1 MKMKD
6 RFYSKTIGCIIAV
19 LAIVLGISSC
29 KDDFTT
35 DDGSFALYY
44 TSMTDIAPSMTG
56 VIASPTYK
64 GAVPSDFKI
73 VEVNYSSVGEGG
85 EETREAYTGEC
96 FSIVPETGEIMINS
110 TADIKTGKY
119 YISVSCVAAGNTYTY
134 KDAVEVNFLKAV
146 PEGITVEPD
155 FLEVKLADVTNKDS
169 EAAFPTAQVSSENT
183 DECISILGYKISNV
197 RRVASDDSETYIDNS
212 KVKLFSVS
220 ETGVV
225 SINKS
230 SDYDAE
236 TVKAGIYKIDLKIT
250 TAASPSLPEEEG
262 LFVNALTINFTA
274 APTAIS
280 YKDGFIETGVE
291 GDASKPRGGFTS
303 SKPLVAGSTNGATY
317 EIAAIKKSSGGTLNF
332 TDASEAEKAFFTIDN
347 ATGIISVPDTH
358 TFVLNDV
365 YKVSVKV
372 TNSDGNCTG
381 EDALT
386 LTVLDWVD
394 PLVAFTYPE
403 LSVKQGMNC
412 VSGEP
417 EISDKKGVEF
427 SLVDLAEEYEEYVS
441 INKSTGVVTIEKYN
455 TMPVGNFEIAVKAK
469 NFKGEATGKL
479 VIEVQD
485 NPNYFTYISFG
496 NNLVDEQ
503 TPGSIYDNQYR
514 FRTLEELNQIN
525 LTPTTDVKEGQTIVW
540 KVVGKHQY
548 KGADKND
555 FIFWDSNAKI
565 TAKMK
570 QTEWDNVEYTLT
582 ILLVSATV
590 GSGEEAFTR
599 TVPLCFNYVKP
610 QGDGTAVLYTPFVC
624 RVNPKYGGRSVV
636 PVIENPG
643 SFVMDYRRNFNYYN
657 INGVNSKGEKLKEG
671 SPANMKDSDNKPIKP
686 YEPKVVCF
694 LTDLW
699 ENVAINPDDP
709 NGVNYESKLPFSYW
723 IDSGKETSKDPV
735 ELSENTLAYVDNTVG
750 ANQFSVVVT
759 KNFYDDGWGDGIVT
773 GQMTF
778 VTDGNVKG
786 VSNGKKTFPLAI
798 WLDKSY
804 VLK

>member
-1 MKMKD
+1 MKMKN
-6 RFYSKTIGCIIAV
+6 RFYSKTVGCIIAM

-29 KDDFTT
+29 KDDITT

-110 TADIKTGKY
+110 TAGMKTGKY

>member
-1 MKMKD
+1 MKN
-6 RFYSKTIGCIIAV
+6 RFYSKTVGCIIAM

-29 KDDFTT
+29 KDDITT

-110 TADIKTGKY
+110 TAGMKTGKY

-671 SPANMKDSDNKPIKP
+671 SPANMKDSYNKPIKP

>member
-1 MKMKD
+1 MRVKD
-6 RFYSKTIGCIIAV
+6 KFYSKAVGCIIAM

-110 TADIKTGKY
+110 TADMKTGKY

-386 LTVLDWVD
+386 LTVVDWVD

-643 SFVMDYRRNFNYYN
+643 NFVMDYRRNFNYYN
-657 INGVNSKGEKLKEG
+657 INGVKSDGTPLKEG
-671 SPANMKDSDNKPIKP
+671 SPSGKGTPT
-686 YEPKVVCF
+686 VVCF

-699 ENVAINPDDP
+699 QSVANST
-709 NGVNYESKLPFSYW
+709 NFGAKLPFSYW
-723 IDSGKETSKDPV
+723 TDKGTLKDPV
-735 ELSENTLAYVDNTVG
+735 TLSENTLAYVDNTVG

-759 KNFYDDGWGDGIVT
+759 RNFYDDGWGDGIVT

>member
-1 MKMKD
+1 MKMKN
-6 RFYSKTIGCIIAV
+6 RFYSKTVGCIIAM

-29 KDDFTT
+29 KDDITT

-110 TADIKTGKY
+110 TAGMKTGKY

-599 TVPLCFNYVKP
+599 TVPFCFNYVKP

>member
-1 MKMKD
+1 MKD

-110 TADIKTGKY
+110 TAGMKTGKY

>member
-110 TADIKTGKY
+110 TADMKTGKY

-317 EIAAIKKSSGGTLNF
+317 AIAAIKKSSGGTLNF

>member
-110 TADIKTGKY
+110 TADMKTGKY

-358 TFVLNDV
+358 TFILNDV

-709 NGVNYESKLPFSYW
+709 KGVNYESKLPFSYW

-735 ELSENTLAYVDNTVG
+735 TLSENTLAYVDNTVG

>member
-1 MKMKD
+1 M
-6 RFYSKTIGCIIAV
+6 
-19 LAIVLGISSC
+19 
-29 KDDFTT
+29 
-35 DDGSFALYY
+35 
-44 TSMTDIAPSMTG
+44 
-56 VIASPTYK
+56 
-64 GAVPSDFKI
+64 PSDFKI

-110 TADIKTGKY
+110 TAGMKTGKY

>member
-1 MKMKD
+1 MRVKD
-6 RFYSKTIGCIIAV
+6 KFYSKAVGCIIAM

-35 DDGSFALYY
+35 DNTSFALYY

-56 VIASPTYK
+56 VIAKPTYK

-73 VEVNYSSVGEGG
+73 IEVNYSSINEDGK
-85 EETREAYTGEC
+85 ETRETYTGEC
-96 FSIVPETGEIMINS
+96 FSIVSETGEIMINS
-110 TADIKTGKY
+110 TADMKTGKY
-119 YISVSCVAAGNTYTY
+119 FLSVSCVAAGNTYTY
-134 KDAVEVNFLKAV
+134 KDAVVVNFLKAV
-146 PEGITVEPD
+146 PNGITVEPN
-155 FLEVKLADVTNKDS
+155 FLEVKLADVKNKDS
-169 EAAFPTAQVSSENT
+169 ETVFPTAQVGIENSE
-183 DECISILGYKISNV
+183 ECISILGYKISNIK
-197 RRVASDDSETYIDNS
+197 RIASDDSETYIDNS
-212 KVKLFSVS
+212 KVKLFSIS
-220 ETGVV
+220 ETGVI

-236 TVKAGIYKIDLKIT
+236 VVKAGIYKIDLKLT
-250 TAASPSLPEEEG
+250 TAASPNLPEEEG
-262 LFVNALTINFTA
+262 LFVNALTVNLTA

-280 YKDGFIETGVE
+280 YKEGFIETGVE
-291 GDASKPRGGFTS
+291 GEPSKPRGAFTS
-303 SKPLVAGSTNGATY
+303 SKPLVAGSTNNATY
-317 EIAAIKKSSGGTLNF
+317 EITAIKKSSGGTLNF
-332 TDASEAEKAFFTIDN
+332 TDASETEKAFFTIEK
-347 ATGIISVPDTH
+347 ATGIISVPNTH

-372 TNSDGNCTG
+372 TNPDGNCTG

-386 LTVLDWVD
+386 LTVVDWVD
-394 PLVAFTYPE
+394 PLTSFNYPA

-417 EISDKKGVEF
+417 VISDKKGVEF

-455 TMPVGNFEIAVKAK
+455 SMPIGNFEIAVKAK

-479 VIEVQD
+479 VIDVQD
-485 NPNYFTYISFG
+485 NPNYFTYISYG

-503 TPGSIYDNQYR
+503 TPGSIYDNQFR
-514 FRTLEELNQIN
+514 FFSKEEVNLMN
-525 LTPTTDVKEGQTIVW
+525 LTPKTDVKEGQTIEW
-540 KVVGKHQY
+540 NVVKKYQANPFSFDG
-548 KGADKND
+548 
-555 FIFWDSNAKI
+555 NAVI
-565 TAKMK
+565 TANIDDK
-570 QTEWDNVEYTLT
+570 TWTNNEISLT
-582 ILLVSATV
+582 VMLVTATV
-590 GSGEEAFTR
+590 GSGDEAFTR
-599 TVPLCFNYVKP
+599 TVPLCFHYVKP
-610 QGDGTAVLYTPFVC
+610 YDGTTVLYTPFVY
-624 RVNPKYGGRSVV
+624 RVNPKYGGRSAV

-804 VLK
+804 VVK

>member
-6 RFYSKTIGCIIAV
+6 RFYSKTIGCIIAM

-110 TADIKTGKY
+110 TADMKTGKY

-183 DECISILGYKISNV
+183 EECISILGYKISNIK
-197 RRVASDDSETYIDNS
+197 RIASDDSETYIDNS

-386 LTVLDWVD
+386 LTVVDWVD

-441 INKSTGVVTIEKYN
+441 INK
-455 TMPVGNFEIAVKAK
+455 
-469 NFKGEATGKL
+469 
-479 VIEVQD
+479 
-485 NPNYFTYISFG
+485 
-496 NNLVDEQ
+496 
-503 TPGSIYDNQYR
+503 
-514 FRTLEELNQIN
+514 
-525 LTPTTDVKEGQTIVW
+525 
-540 KVVGKHQY
+540 
-548 KGADKND
+548 
-555 FIFWDSNAKI
+555 
-565 TAKMK
+565 
-570 QTEWDNVEYTLT
+570 
-582 ILLVSATV
+582 
-590 GSGEEAFTR
+590 
-599 TVPLCFNYVKP
+599 
-610 QGDGTAVLYTPFVC
+610 
-624 RVNPKYGGRSVV
+624 
-636 PVIENPG
+636 
-643 SFVMDYRRNFNYYN
+643 
-657 INGVNSKGEKLKEG
+657 
-671 SPANMKDSDNKPIKP
+671 
-686 YEPKVVCF
+686 
-694 LTDLW
+694 
-699 ENVAINPDDP
+699 
-709 NGVNYESKLPFSYW
+709 
-723 IDSGKETSKDPV
+723 
-735 ELSENTLAYVDNTVG
+735 
-750 ANQFSVVVT
+750 
-759 KNFYDDGWGDGIVT
+759 
-773 GQMTF
+773 
-778 VTDGNVKG
+778 
-786 VSNGKKTFPLAI
+786 
-798 WLDKSY
+798 
-804 VLK
+804 

>member
-1 MKMKD
+1 MKN
-6 RFYSKTIGCIIAV
+6 RFYSKTVGCIIAM

-29 KDDFTT
+29 KDDITT

-110 TADIKTGKY
+110 TAGMKTGKY

>member
-110 TADIKTGKY
+110 TADMKTGKY

>member
-1 MKMKD
+1 MRVKD
-6 RFYSKTIGCIIAV
+6 KFYSKAVSCIIAM

-29 KDDFTT
+29 KDDITT

-56 VIASPTYK
+56 VIANPTYK

-73 VEVNYSSVGEGG
+73 VEVNYSSVGEDG
-85 EETREAYTGEC
+85 EETRETYTGEC
-96 FSIVPETGEIMINS
+96 FSIVSETGEIMINS
-110 TADIKTGKY
+110 TADMKTGKY

-155 FLEVKLADVTNKDS
+155 FLDVKLADVTDKDS
-169 EAAFPTAQVSSENT
+169 EADFPTAQVSTENT

-197 RRVASDDSETYIDNS
+197 RRIASDDSQTYIDNS

-225 SINKS
+225 SINKVT
-230 SDYDAE
+230 DDD
-236 TVKAGIYKIDLKIT
+236 TKAMVEAGTYKIDLKLT

-262 LFVNALTINFTA
+262 LFVNALTVNFSA

-280 YKDGFIETGVE
+280 YKEGFIETGVE
-291 GDASKPRGGFTS
+291 GDASKPRGAFAS
-303 SKPLVAGSTNGATY
+303 SKPLVAGSTNGATF
-317 EIAAIKKSSGGTLNF
+317 EITTIKKSSDGTF
-332 TDASEAEKAFFTIDN
+332 TDAPEAEKAFFSIDA
-347 ATGIISVPDTH
+347 ATGIVSGPNTH
-358 TFVLNDV
+358 TFILNDV
-365 YKVSVKV
+365 YKVSVRV
-372 TNSDGNCTG
+372 TNPDGSYTG
-381 EDALT
+381 EDAFT
-386 LTVLDWVD
+386 LTVVDWVD
-394 PLVAFTYPE
+394 PLAAFGYPA

-417 EISDKKGVEF
+417 EISGKKGAEF

-496 NNLVDEQ
+496 NNLVNEQ

-540 KVVGKHQY
+540 KIVGKHQY
-548 KGADKND
+548 QGADKEEFIAWNND
-555 FIFWDSNAKI
+555 AKI
-565 TAKMK
+565 TANMN
-570 QTEWDNVEYTLT
+570 QDTWDNVEYTLT
-582 ILLVSATV
+582 VLLVSATV

-610 QGDGTAVLYTPFVC
+610 QDDTAVLYTPFVF

-636 PVIENPG
+636 PVIENQG
-643 SFVMDYRRNFNYYN
+643 HFVMDYRRNFNYYN
-657 INGVNSKGEKLKEG
+657 INGIDSKGNPLKNG
-671 SPANMKDSDNKPIKP
+671 SPSGKKKEDNDFFLGHLWQSVANSTN
-686 YEPKVVCF
+686 F
-694 LTDLW
+694 G
-699 ENVAINPDDP
+699 A
-709 NGVNYESKLPFSYW
+709 KLPFSYW
-723 IDSGKETSKDPV
+723 VDSNKGTLKDPV
-735 ELSENTLAYVDNTVG
+735 TLSENTLAYVDNTVG

>member
-1 MKMKD
+1 M
-6 RFYSKTIGCIIAV
+6 
-19 LAIVLGISSC
+19 
-29 KDDFTT
+29 
-35 DDGSFALYY
+35 
-44 TSMTDIAPSMTG
+44 
-56 VIASPTYK
+56 
-64 GAVPSDFKI
+64 
-73 VEVNYSSVGEGG
+73 
-85 EETREAYTGEC
+85 
-96 FSIVPETGEIMINS
+96 
-110 TADIKTGKY
+110 
-119 YISVSCVAAGNTYTY
+119 
-134 KDAVEVNFLKAV
+134 
-146 PEGITVEPD
+146 
-155 FLEVKLADVTNKDS
+155 
-169 EAAFPTAQVSSENT
+169 
-183 DECISILGYKISNV
+183 
-197 RRVASDDSETYIDNS
+197 
-212 KVKLFSVS
+212 
-220 ETGVV
+220 
-225 SINKS
+225 
-230 SDYDAE
+230 
-236 TVKAGIYKIDLKIT
+236 
-250 TAASPSLPEEEG
+250 
-262 LFVNALTINFTA
+262 
-274 APTAIS
+274 
-280 YKDGFIETGVE
+280 
-291 GDASKPRGGFTS
+291 
-303 SKPLVAGSTNGATY
+303 
-317 EIAAIKKSSGGTLNF
+317 NF

-610 QGDGTAVLYTPFVC
+610 KGDGTAVLYTPFVC

-643 SFVMDYRRNFNYYN
+643 NFVMDYRRNFNYYN
-657 INGVNSKGEKLKEG
+657 INGVKSDGTPLKEG
-671 SPANMKDSDNKPIKP
+671 SPSGKGTPT
-686 YEPKVVCF
+686 VVCF

-699 ENVAINPDDP
+699 QSVANST
-709 NGVNYESKLPFSYW
+709 NFGAKLPFSYW
-723 IDSGKETSKDPV
+723 TDKGTLKDPV

>member
-1 MKMKD
+1 MKD
-6 RFYSKTIGCIIAV
+6 RFYSKTIGCIIAM

-44 TSMTDIAPSMTG
+44 TSMTDIGPSMTG

-73 VEVNYSSVGEGG
+73 VEVNYSSVGEDGK
-85 EETREAYTGEC
+85 ETRETYTGEC
-96 FSIVPETGEIMINS
+96 FSIVSETGEIMINS
-110 TADIKTGKY
+110 TADMKTGKY

-155 FLEVKLADVTNKDS
+155 FLEVKLADVTDKDS
-169 EAAFPTAQVSSENT
+169 EAAFPTAQVSTENT

-236 TVKAGIYKIDLKIT
+236 TVKAGIYKIDLKLT
-250 TAASPSLPEEEG
+250 TAASPNLPEEEG
-262 LFVNALTINFTA
+262 LFVNALTVNFTA

-291 GDASKPRGGFTS
+291 GDDSKPRGGFTS
-303 SKPLVAGSTNGATY
+303 SKPLVTGSTNGATY

-332 TDASEAEKAFFTIDN
+332 TDAPETEKAFFTIDN

-365 YKVSVKV
+365 YKLSVKV
-372 TNSDGNCTG
+372 TNPDGNCTG

-386 LTVLDWVD
+386 LTVVDWVD
-394 PLVAFTYPE
+394 PLTAFGYPA

-455 TMPVGNFEIAVKAK
+455 TMPVGNLEVAVKAK

-514 FRTLEELNQIN
+514 FRTLKELNQIN
-525 LTPTTDVKEGQTIVW
+525 LTPTTDVKEGQAIVW
-540 KVVGKHQY
+540 KIVGKHQY
-548 KGADKND
+548 KGTDKND
-555 FIFWDSNAKI
+555 FIAWDNDAKI
-565 TAKMK
+565 TANMN
-570 QTEWDNVEYTLT
+570 QDTWDNVEYTLT
-582 ILLVSATV
+582 VLLVSATV

-610 QGDGTAVLYTPFVC
+610 QDGTAVLYTPFVF

-636 PVIENPG
+636 PVIENQG

-657 INGVNSKGEKLKEG
+657 INGVKSDGTPLKEG
-671 SPANMKDSDNKPIKP
+671 SPSGNVTPT
-686 YEPKVVCF
+686 VVCF

-699 ENVAINPDDP
+699 QSVANST
-709 NGVNYESKLPFSYW
+709 NFGARLPFSYW
-723 IDSGKETSKDPV
+723 VESNKGTLKDPV
-735 ELSENTLAYVDNTVG
+735 TLSENTLAYVDNTVG

>member
-1 MKMKD
+1 MRVKD
-6 RFYSKTIGCIIAV
+6 KFYSKAVGCIIAM

-35 DDGSFALYY
+35 DNTSFALYY

-56 VIASPTYK
+56 VIAKPTYK

-73 VEVNYSSVGEGG
+73 IEVNCSSINEDGK
-85 EETREAYTGEC
+85 ETRETYTGEC
-96 FSIVPETGEIMINS
+96 FSIVSETGEIMINS
-110 TADIKTGKY
+110 TADMKTGKY
-119 YISVSCVAAGNTYTY
+119 FLSVSCVAAGNTYTY
-134 KDAVEVNFLKAV
+134 KDAVVVNFLKAV
-146 PEGITVEPD
+146 PNGITVEPN

-291 GDASKPRGGFTS
+291 GNASKPRGGFTS

-372 TNSDGNCTG
+372 ANSDGNCTG

-403 LSVKQGMNC
+403 LSVKQGMNG

-417 EISDKKGVEF
+417 VISDKKGVEF

-496 NNLVDEQ
+496 NNLVDEP

-643 SFVMDYRRNFNYYN
+643 NFVMDYRRNFNYYN
-657 INGVNSKGEKLKEG
+657 INGIDSKGNPLKDG
-671 SPANMKDSDNKPIKP
+671 SPSG
-686 YEPKVVCF
+686 KVVEENDFF
-694 LTDLW
+694 LGHLW
-699 ENVAINPDDP
+699 QSVANST
-709 NGVNYESKLPFSYW
+709 NFGAKLPFSYW
-723 IDSGKETSKDPV
+723 VDSAKGTLKDPV
-735 ELSENTLAYVDNTVG
+735 TLSENTLAYIDNAVG
-750 ANQFSVVVT
+750 ENQFSVVVT

>member
-1 MKMKD
+1 M
-6 RFYSKTIGCIIAV
+6 
-19 LAIVLGISSC
+19 
-29 KDDFTT
+29 
-35 DDGSFALYY
+35 
-44 TSMTDIAPSMTG
+44 
-56 VIASPTYK
+56 
-64 GAVPSDFKI
+64 
-73 VEVNYSSVGEGG
+73 
-85 EETREAYTGEC
+85 
-96 FSIVPETGEIMINS
+96 
-110 TADIKTGKY
+110 
-119 YISVSCVAAGNTYTY
+119 
-134 KDAVEVNFLKAV
+134 
-146 PEGITVEPD
+146 
-155 FLEVKLADVTNKDS
+155 
-169 EAAFPTAQVSSENT
+169 
-183 DECISILGYKISNV
+183 
-197 RRVASDDSETYIDNS
+197 
-212 KVKLFSVS
+212 
-220 ETGVV
+220 
-225 SINKS
+225 
-230 SDYDAE
+230 
-236 TVKAGIYKIDLKIT
+236 
-250 TAASPSLPEEEG
+250 
-262 LFVNALTINFTA
+262 
-274 APTAIS
+274 
-280 YKDGFIETGVE
+280 
-291 GDASKPRGGFTS
+291 
-303 SKPLVAGSTNGATY
+303 
-317 EIAAIKKSSGGTLNF
+317 NF

-372 TNSDGNCTG
+372 ANSDGNCTG

-610 QGDGTAVLYTPFVC
+610 KGDGTAVLYTPFVC

-643 SFVMDYRRNFNYYN
+643 NFVMDYRRNFNYYN
-657 INGVNSKGEKLKEG
+657 INGVKSDGTPLKEG
-671 SPANMKDSDNKPIKP
+671 SPSGKGTPT
-686 YEPKVVCF
+686 VVCF

-699 ENVAINPDDP
+699 QSVANST
-709 NGVNYESKLPFSYW
+709 NFGAKLPFSYW
-723 IDSGKETSKDPV
+723 TDKGTLKDPV
-735 ELSENTLAYVDNTVG
+735 TLSENTLAYVDNTVG

>member
-1 MKMKD
+1 MKD

-110 TADIKTGKY
+110 TADMKTGKY

>member
-110 TADIKTGKY
+110 TAGMKTGKY

>member
-1 MKMKD
+1 MKMKN
-6 RFYSKTIGCIIAV
+6 RFYSKTVGCIIAM

-29 KDDFTT
+29 KDDITT

-110 TADIKTGKY
+110 TADMKTGKY

>member
-73 VEVNYSSVGEGG
+73 VEVKYSSVGEGG
-85 EETREAYTGEC
+85 EETREAYTGKC

-110 TADIKTGKY
+110 TADMKTGKY

-372 TNSDGNCTG
+372 ANSDGNCTG